1 MSNLPISS
9 KYRSQAN
16 LPVDD
21 AERDDLVRRLNEA
34 YSEGR
39 IDTDE
44 YQPLLDRVFSASTLG
59 ELLPVVEKL
68 PVKATYLS
76 PAIVEQGS
84 NRPGPG
90 ELTPTRPALR
100 AGMAVMV
107 GGGIAA
113 LALVLAI
120 LAVIIF

>member
-21 AERDDLVRRLNEA
+21 REREDLVRRLNEA
-34 YSEGR
+34 FSDGD
-39 IDTDE
+39 ITTDD
-44 YQPLLDRVFSASTLG
+44 YQPLLDRVFGARTLG
-59 ELLPVVEKL
+59 ELLPVVERL
-68 PVKATYLS
+68 PVKATYNS
-76 PAIVEQGS
+76 PAIVQQGA

-90 ELTPTRPALR
+90 ELTSTRPALR
-100 AGMAVMV
+100 AGLAVMV

-113 LALVLAI
+113 LALILAI